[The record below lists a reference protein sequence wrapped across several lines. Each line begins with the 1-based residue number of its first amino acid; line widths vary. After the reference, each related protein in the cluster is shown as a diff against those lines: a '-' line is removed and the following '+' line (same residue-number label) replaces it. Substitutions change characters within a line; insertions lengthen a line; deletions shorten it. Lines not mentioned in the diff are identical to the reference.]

1 MTNFS
6 YIANAPKGKITSPFG
21 DRFHP
26 VQKIWKKHA
35 GLDIAHPTGEEVLA
49 MADGV
54 VVDSKMKNNACG
66 GTITIDHGIVDGKKL
81 KTRFCH
87 CSELKKNVGDQVKK
101 GEVIAK
107 SGGGPTDEGRGTST
121 GPHIHFEVYENGQ
134 TVNPKPYYDGSKLGV
149 TPDSEDTTDSD
160 TTTEPIKPIT
170 SQSSDEEMENFI
182 KYLISGKEMTNQ
194 QKNKALLPVLSAMG
208 LDKVADIIGASG
220 LTQKESVENFMKLTE
235 DIKRIKKLI

>member
-21 DRFHP
+21 NRFHP
-26 VQKIWKKHA
+26 VKKIWKKHA

-107 SGGGPTDEGRGTST
+107 SGGGKTDVGRGTST
-121 GPHIHFEVYENGQ
+121 GAHIHFEVYENGR
-134 TVNPKPYYDGSKLGV
+134 TVNPKPYYDGSSTGIKPNTEG
-149 TPDSEDTTDSD
+149 P
-160 TTTEPIKPIT
+160 TTEPIDT
-170 SQSSDEEMENFI
+170 QSSTKPELS
-182 KYLISGKEMTNQ
+182 KISGISTLN
-194 QKNKALLPVLSAMG
+194 NL
-208 LDKVADIIGASG
+208 
-220 LTQKESVENFMKLTE
+220 
-235 DIKRIKKLI
+235 

>member
-6 YIANAPKGKITSPFG
+6 YITNTSKGRITSPFG
-21 DRFHP
+21 NRVHP
-26 VQKIWKKHA
+26 TLGKVKKHS
-35 GLDIAHPTGEEVLA
+35 GLDIAHPTGTEVLA
-49 MADGV
+49 MTDGV
-54 VVDSKMKNNACG
+54 VIQSEMANNACG
-66 GTITIDHGIVDGKKL
+66 GTIAIDHGMVDGKKL

-87 CSELKKNVGDQVKK
+87 NSKLLKKVGDNVKK
-101 GEVIAK
+101 GEVIAI
-107 SGGGPTDEGRGTST
+107 SGGGKNDVGRGRST

-160 TTTEPIKPIT
+160 TTTEPIKSIT

-220 LTQKESVENFMKLTE
+220 VTQKESVEDFMKLTE

>member
-6 YIANAPKGKITSPFG
+6 YITNTSKGRITSPFG
-21 DRFHP
+21 NRVHP
-26 VQKIWKKHA
+26 TLGKVKKHS
-35 GLDIAHPTGEEVLA
+35 GLDIAHPTGTEVLA
-49 MADGV
+49 MTDGV
-54 VVDSKMKNNACG
+54 VIQSEMANNACG
-66 GTITIDHGIVDGKKL
+66 GTIAIDHGMVDGKKL

-87 CSELKKNVGDQVKK
+87 NSKLLKKVGDNVKK
-101 GEVIAK
+101 GEVIAI
-107 SGGGPTDEGRGTST
+107 SGGGKNDVGRGRST

-149 TPDSEDTTDSD
+149 TPDSENTTDSD
-160 TTTEPIKPIT
+160 TTTEPIKSIT

-220 LTQKESVENFMKLTE
+220 VTQKESVEDFMKLTE

>member
-1 MTNFS
+1 
-6 YIANAPKGKITSPFG
+6 
-21 DRFHP
+21 
-26 VQKIWKKHA
+26 
-35 GLDIAHPTGEEVLA
+35 
-49 MADGV
+49 
-54 VVDSKMKNNACG
+54 
-66 GTITIDHGIVDGKKL
+66 
-81 KTRFCH
+81 
-87 CSELKKNVGDQVKK
+87 
-101 GEVIAK
+101 
-107 SGGGPTDEGRGTST
+107 
-121 GPHIHFEVYENGQ
+121 VYENGR

-160 TTTEPIKPIT
+160 TTTEPIKSIT

-220 LTQKESVENFMKLTE
+220 VTQKESVEDFMKLTE